1 LAMAWGPLLLTLK
14 VAAWATA
21 LALVLG
27 VALAALQARRPYPG
41 REVVDALLTLPM
53 VLPPTVLGYFLLVHL
68 GRQSPLGGWL
78 ESAWGLRLVFTWQG
92 AVVAAGLVVLP
103 LIYKSARSAFEGLEP
118 HHLAS
123 ARTLG
128 LSEWAVFWRVSLP
141 LARRGIASGAA
152 LALARAMGEF
162 GATLV
167 VAGNIPGQTQTVS
180 MAIYTALQVGDDAVA
195 ARWSVVMGLSAI
207 ALLLLAS
214 WLLQP
219 PSIAHPPA
227 QAGKS

>member
-1 LAMAWGPLLLTLK
+1 
-14 VAAWATA
+14 
-21 LALVLG
+21 
-27 VALAALQARRPYPG
+27 
-41 REVVDALLTLPM
+41 
-53 VLPPTVLGYFLLVHL
+53 L
-68 GRQSPLGGWL
+68 GRQSAVGSWL

-92 AVVAAGLVVLP
+92 AVVAASLVVLP

-128 LSEWAVFWRVSLP
+128 LSEWALFWRVSLP

-180 MAIYTALQVGDDAVA
+180 MAIYTALQVGDDTLA
-195 ARWSVVMGLSAI
+195 ATWSVLMGLSAM

-219 PSIAHPPA
+219 PSTAHHSA
-227 QAGKS
+227 HRGRA